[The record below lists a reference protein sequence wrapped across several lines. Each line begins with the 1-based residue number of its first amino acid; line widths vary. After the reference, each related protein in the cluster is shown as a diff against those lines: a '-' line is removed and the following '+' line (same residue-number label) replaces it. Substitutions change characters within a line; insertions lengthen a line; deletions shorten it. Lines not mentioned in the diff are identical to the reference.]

1 MRRLLTFSLV
11 LLAVAAAVVSCNRSG
26 GNSGRP
32 KIALVLKTL
41 NNPFF
46 IDMQKGAE
54 DAAKRLDVDL
64 TVQAAERETDVEKQM
79 QIIENLVETGVNAL
93 AIAPSGSKEIVPAVG
108 KAKAAGI
115 PVIIVDDKIDG
126 PTAAAAGVKQDAY
139 VGSDNVEGGRIA
151 GRYLVQITGGKANVA
166 VLEGIPGHQTGDAR
180 LKGFREIVQAHPGVT
195 IVTSQTANWERDQG
209 FNVFQNML
217 QANPNIDAVFAC
229 NDMMALGA
237 VEAIRAAGKTGKIR
251 VIGFD
256 AIDDAR
262 KAIAAGTMD
271 GSVAQYPSEMGRIAV
286 ENAVKLIHHEPV
298 QAETATKLEMIT
310 KQNLGSGGSKGS

>member
-1 MRRLLTFSLV
+1 MRKLLV
-11 LLAVAAAVVSCNRSG
+11 LAAALLLISGASACNRG
-26 GNSGRP
+26 GAANGRP

-54 DAAKRLDVDL
+54 DAAKRLNVDL

-108 KAKAAGI
+108 KAKQAGI
-115 PVIIVDDKIDG
+115 PVIIVDDKIDAQ
-126 PTAAAAGVKQDAY
+126 AAADAGVKQDAY

-151 GRYLVQITGGKANVA
+151 GRFLVQLTGGKANVA
-166 VLEGIPGHQTGDAR
+166 LLEGIPGHQTGDAR
-180 LKGFREIVQAHPGVT
+180 LKGFKEIVGAVPGIT

-217 QANPNIDAVFAC
+217 QANPSIDAVFAC

-237 VEAIRAAGKTGKIR
+237 VEAIRAAGKTGKIH

-262 KAIAAGTMD
+262 KAITAGTMD
-271 GSVAQYPSEMGRIAV
+271 GSVAQFPSEMGRIAV
-286 ENAVKLIHHEPV
+286 ENALKLIKHEPV
-298 QAETATKLEMIT
+298 QADTATKLEMIT
-310 KQNLGSGGSKGS
+310 KANVTAR

>member
-1 MRRLLTFSLV
+1 MRRLLTLLTIVLV
-11 LLAVAAAVVSCNRSG
+11 ACGPAACNRGGSG
-26 GNSGRP
+26 SGKP
-32 KIALVLKTL
+32 KVALVLKTL

-54 DAAKRLDVDL
+54 DAAKRLNVDL

-151 GRYLVQITGGKANVA
+151 GRYLVQITGGHANVA
-166 VLEGIPGHQTGDAR
+166 LLEGIPGHQTGDAR
-180 LKGFREIVQAHPGVT
+180 L
-195 IVTSQTANWERDQG
+195 
-209 FNVFQNML
+209 
-217 QANPNIDAVFAC
+217 
-229 NDMMALGA
+229 
-237 VEAIRAAGKTGKIR
+237 
-251 VIGFD
+251 
-256 AIDDAR
+256 
-262 KAIAAGTMD
+262 
-271 GSVAQYPSEMGRIAV
+271 
-286 ENAVKLIHHEPV
+286 
-298 QAETATKLEMIT
+298 
-310 KQNLGSGGSKGS
+310 

>member
-1 MRRLLTFSLV
+1 MSRMRRAS
-11 LLAVAAAVVSCNRSG
+11 LAVLIAAGLLLPSACNRGAGSG
-26 GNSGRP
+26 KPR
-32 KIALVLKTL
+32 IAMVLKTL

-46 IDMQKGAE
+46 VDMQRGAE
-54 DAAKRLDVDL
+54 DAAKRLNVDL

-93 AIAPSGSKEIVPAVG
+93 AIAPSGSKEVVTAV
-108 KAKAAGI
+108 AKANAANI
-115 PVIIVDDKIDG
+115 PVTIVDDKVDAE
-126 PTAAAAGVKQDAY
+126 AAKDAGVHWEAY

-151 GRYLVQITGGKANVA
+151 GRYLAQLTKGNANVA
-166 VLEGIPGHQTGDAR
+166 LLEGIPGHQTGDAR
-180 LKGFREIVQAHPGVT
+180 LKGFKEAIQASPGIRIVA
-195 IVTSQTANWERDQG
+195 SQTANWERDQG
-209 FNVFQNML
+209 FNVFQNMM
-217 QANPNIDAVFAC
+217 QAHPDIDAVFAC

-237 VEAIRAAGKTGKIR
+237 VEAIRAAGKTGQIH

-271 GSVAQYPSEMGRIAV
+271 GSVAQFPSEMGRIAV

-298 QAETATKLEMIT
+298 PAETATKLEMIT
-310 KQNLGSGGSKGS
+310 KTNVR

>member
-1 MRRLLTFSLV
+1 MRRASLA
-11 LLAVAAAVVSCNRSG
+11 LLAAATLLLPAACNRGAGSG
-26 GNSGRP
+26 KPR
-32 KIALVLKTL
+32 IAMVLKTL

-46 IDMQKGAE
+46 IDMQHGAE
-54 DAAKRLDVDL
+54 EAAKRLNVDL

-93 AIAPSGSKEIVPAVG
+93 AIAPSGSKEVVAAV
-108 KAKAAGI
+108 AKANAANI
-115 PVIIVDDKIDG
+115 PVVIVDDKVDAQ
-126 PTAAAAGVKQDAY
+126 AAKDAGVHWEAY

-151 GRYLVQITGGKANVA
+151 GRYLTQLTNGNANVA
-166 VLEGIPGHQTGDAR
+166 LLEGIPGHQTGDAR
-180 LKGFREIVQAHPGVT
+180 LKGFKEAIQSSPGIRIVA
-195 IVTSQTANWERDQG
+195 SQTANWERDQG

-217 QANPNIDAVFAC
+217 QAHPDIDAVFAC

-237 VEAIRAAGKTGKIR
+237 VEAIRAAGKTGKIH

-271 GSVAQYPSEMGRIAV
+271 GSVAQFPSEMGRIAI

-298 QAETATKLEMIT
+298 QAETATKLEMIRIPHP
-310 KQNLGSGGSKGS
+310 